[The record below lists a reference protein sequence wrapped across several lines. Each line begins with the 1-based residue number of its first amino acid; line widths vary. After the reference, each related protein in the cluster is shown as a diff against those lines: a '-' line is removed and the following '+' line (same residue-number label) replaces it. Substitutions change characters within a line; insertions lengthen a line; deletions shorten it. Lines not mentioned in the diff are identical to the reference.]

1 MEEVNVSNDAPGSN
15 NALPGVSST
24 SVPMATSIS
33 SLVPLLSVGTN
44 LISNFRKRQQDDD
57 DFLDTERNNEVLTSI
72 PPIISVQ
79 AATNEWNIHEN
90 LVNVLKS
97 DNIEYFTPVQRILI
111 PKLLRINTKNGVIP
125 RDFCVSAPTGSGKT
139 LAYAIPIV
147 QTLMDRSPTNIK
159 LRALVLL
166 PSRELAAQVYRVICR
181 LAKDT
186 DLKIILASGQK
197 SFEEEQ
203 KVLSGSFNYDKRGLN
218 NIVDNFY
225 TNKQYYTSDN
235 VYESDTCD
243 ILVCTPGRFLD
254 HIYYTNGFT
263 LKYLRFI
270 VLDEADRLLGNAY
283 HDWVRLLVKSTG
295 SSELVNSD
303 RYSLTHSPTVSSFSH
318 FYL

>member
-1 MEEVNVSNDAPGSN
+1 MEDIEESNVSNDTSSAAPVLS
-15 NALPGVSST
+15 
-24 SVPMATSIS
+24 SIS

-44 LISNFRKRQQDDD
+44 HISNFRKRQQDDD
-57 DFLDTERNNEVLTSI
+57 DFLDTEGNNEVLTSI
-72 PPIISVQ
+72 PPIISVT
-79 AATNEWNIHEN
+79 AAKDEWNINETI
-90 LVNVLKS
+90 VNVLKC

-111 PKLLRINTKNGVIP
+111 PKLLKINTKNGVMP

-147 QTLMDRSPTNIK
+147 QTLMNRSPTNIK
-159 LRALVLL
+159 LRALILL

-203 KVLSGSFNYDKRGLN
+203 KVLSGSFNYDKRLMN
-218 NIVDNFY
+218 NYVDNFY
-225 TNKQYYTSDN
+225 TNKQYYTTDDT
-235 VYESDTCD
+235 YESDTCD

-254 HIYYTNGFT
+254 HIFHTNGFT

-283 HDWVRLLVKSTG
+283 HDWVRLLVKSCG
-295 SSELVNSD
+295 SSDLVNNN
-303 RYSLTHSPTVSSFSH
+303 RYSLTHSLTHSLS
-318 FYL
+318 YLLTYLLTY